1 MKTIVV
7 KIGGE
12 IAATPE
18 MDAIARDVRALI
30 EDGHRV
36 SMVHGGGPQATALH
50 KVLGLETRMVAG
62 RRYTDPATLDV
73 MKYAVAG
80 KVNVD
85 VCARLLA
92 NGWSISP
99 IVTFSS
105 GNPFSVTSG
114 KDNNYD
120 GQSND
125 RANVTGDPVLDPNR
139 ARAQVLA
146 WARATAGWSLGAAAA
161 TP

>member
-1 MKTIVV
+1 MKTVVV

-18 MDAIARDVRALI
+18 MDAIARDVRALV
-30 EDGHRV
+30 EHGNRV
-36 SMVHGGGPQATALH
+36 SMVHGGGPQATALQ

-62 RRYTDPATLDV
+62 RRFTDAETLEV

-92 NGWSISP
+92 NG
-99 IVTFSS
+99 VLGVGLHGAS
-105 GNPFSVTSG
+105 GH
-114 KDNNYD
+114 
-120 GQSND
+120 
-125 RANVTGDPVLDPNR
+125 AIA
-139 ARAQVLA
+139 AR
-146 WARATAGWSLGAAAA
+146 RR
-161 TP
+161 PRR